1 MKLGF
6 GEILV
11 ICVVALFVIGPD
23 KLPYYAQK
31 LGEALKEV
39 RKATSGIS
47 QEIKENIVEPLDE
60 AAKPIKE
67 AVEPLTDLKKEM
79 DASVKDIQK
88 SFNDIG
94 KTEPTKEAEKKET
107 TEIKEPVVEETKT
120 ESEETEIK

>member
-1 MKLGF
+1 
-6 GEILV
+6 
-11 ICVVALFVIGPD
+11 
-23 KLPYYAQK
+23 
-31 LGEALKEV
+31 
-39 RKATSGIS
+39 
-47 QEIKENIVEPLDE
+47 
-60 AAKPIKE
+60 
-67 AVEPLTDLKKEM
+67 M